1 MTVNV
6 TSPDEFNVEFD
17 EESAAELRRRL
28 LQARWPSPEDGMPED
43 AGTDAQALRDVVAAW
58 SEFDIQACAQSLNEF
73 HHVRVTVD
81 GEQVHAVH
89 ERGKGP
95 RPFPIVLTHGWPST
109 FWEYSALIPLLTDP
123 AAHGGDPE
131 DAFDVI
137 APSLP
142 GYGFS
147 QVPARTDFVD
157 ADVAD
162 RWARLVVEGLGYQR
176 FGAHGTDV
184 GARITA
190 RLARQHP
197 ERLVGIHLAAFGMP
211 APSGTPTAEEAEYI
225 RFQTEWRATEGAY
238 MDIQWT
244 KPRTLGYALTDSP
257 IGLAAWFLE
266 KYRAWS
272 DGRGRSI
279 SGLPLEWILTT
290 LTIYWM
296 TATANTSFKPYY
308 TMRRTP
314 PLLEEDRVEV
324 PTGVAVFPTSASA
337 CRPHRDR
344 SRSAISTSRGGTS
357 SPQGGIFQLPNNL
370 RCSRTTFASSSDH
383 FAGAMIVTVELT
395 NYGRRRQDPPRRRAA
410 SHPVG
415 GVSSRSA
422 LRPCPA
428 RFTASGFPTAAPIMQ
443 RMLAEEVPLN
453 AGLETIIRRI

>member
-28 LQARWPSPEDGMPED
+28 LQARWPSLEDGMPAD
-43 AGTDAQALRDVVAAW
+43 AGTDAQALREVVAAW
-58 SEFDIQACAQSLNEF
+58 SEFDVRGCAQSLNEF

-89 ERGKGP
+89 ERGTGP

-162 RWARLVVEGLGYQR
+162 RWARLVVDGLGYQR
-176 FGAHGTDV
+176 FGAHGTDI

-211 APSGTPTAEEAEYI
+211 APSGTSTAEEAEYV

-324 PTGVAVFPTSASA
+324 PTGVAVFPHERVRMPSA
-337 CRPHRDR
+337 PR
-344 SRSAISTSRGGTS
+344 S
-357 SPQGGIFQLPNNL
+357 
-370 RCSRTTFASSSDH
+370 
-383 FAGAMIVTVELT
+383 
-395 NYGRRRQDPPRRRAA
+395 
-410 SHPVG
+410 
-415 GVSSRSA
+415 
-422 LRPCPA
+422 
-428 RFTASGFPTAAPIMQ
+428 
-443 RMLAEEVPLN
+443 LAERHFNVTRWNEFPAGGHFPAAEQPSVLANDLREFFRPL
-453 AGLETIIRRI
+453 RRGDDRDG

>member
-1 MTVNV
+1 
-6 TSPDEFNVEFD
+6 
-17 EESAAELRRRL
+17 
-28 LQARWPSPEDGMPED
+28 MPED

-58 SEFDIQACAQSLNEF
+58 SEFDVQACAQSLNRF

-157 ADVAD
+157 TDVAD

-184 GARITA
+184 GARVTA

-211 APSGTPTAEEAEYI
+211 APSGTPTAEEAEYV
-225 RFQTEWRATEGAY
+225 RFQTEWRANEGAY

-266 KYRAWS
+266 KYQAWS

-308 TMRRTP
+308 TMRRSP

-324 PTGVAVFPTSASA
+324 PTGVAVFPHERVRMPSA
-337 CRPHRDR
+337 PR
-344 SRSAISTSRGGTS
+344 SLAERHFNVTRWNEFPA
-357 SPQGGIFQLPNNL
+357 GGIFQLPNNL

-383 FAGAMIVTVELT
+383 FAGAMIVTVNPGST
-395 NYGRRRQDPPRRRAA
+395 AR
-410 SHPVG
+410 VG
-415 GVSSRSA
+415 
-422 LRPCPA
+422 L
-428 RFTASGFPTAAPIMQ
+428 
-443 RMLAEEVPLN
+443 
-453 AGLETIIRRI
+453 